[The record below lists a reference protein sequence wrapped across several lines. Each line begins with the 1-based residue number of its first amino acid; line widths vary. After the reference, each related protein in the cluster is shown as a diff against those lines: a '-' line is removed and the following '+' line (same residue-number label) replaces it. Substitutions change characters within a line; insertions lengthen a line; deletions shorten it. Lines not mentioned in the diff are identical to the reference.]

1 MFQTV
6 DVQASFELQLP
17 LGKACGAQYSGSLKS
32 LENLISED
40 LRLRGFCH
48 VQVSGVGGTARLTV
62 CDASSLSLG
71 CASPERV
78 GVNMTWRARLA
89 DIPPSSTLDLR
100 DVERAMAG
108 EQLFGRLSELVDGGD
123 YRLAMDDGSF
133 AVASSFLPP
142 GVPTEAGLGCVAGHI
157 RVLNEPNGSRRD
169 EGCVPCPPG
178 SFSQHGPCAHC
189 PLGFYQAQE
198 GSTDC
203 ERCPSGRTT
212 SSPGAVF
219 PSQCLTECQTDPA
232 GLECDEMG
240 QYREAQRDTASQT
253 SFCLTENGERLAW
266 TETAVPLNDSDCI
279 GTAALL
285 NTP

>member
-169 EGCVPCPPG
+169 EGCG
-178 SFSQHGPCAHC
+178 
-189 PLGFYQAQE
+189 
-198 GSTDC
+198 
-203 ERCPSGRTT
+203 
-212 SSPGAVF
+212 
-219 PSQCLTECQTDPA
+219 LTECQTDPA